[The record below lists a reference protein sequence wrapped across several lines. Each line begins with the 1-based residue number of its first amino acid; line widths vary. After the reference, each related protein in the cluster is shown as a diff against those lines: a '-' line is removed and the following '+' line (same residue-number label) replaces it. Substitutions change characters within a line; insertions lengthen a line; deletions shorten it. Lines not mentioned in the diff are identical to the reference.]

1 MSNLTSSLILLVI
14 IELRKQ
20 IRSYILPAPGLAPH
34 RPLTCISA
42 YQHAANTRFFDT
54 ESDFERTRQ
63 VTALPAEYQTASIA
77 VKVSELSPPG
87 AYIRELPRAI
97 RECRIVCLHLV
108 SAPGACIRYLTNL
121 STSSNKIEFGLMSTA
136 AGHDGS
142 PHGVDMATH
151 PTAQKLAE
159 RSLEFLKEV
168 QNL

>member
-1 MSNLTSSLILLVI
+1 MLANSFRDHGAEKADQVI
-14 IELRKQ
+14 H
-20 IRSYILPAPGLAPH
+20 LAGP
-34 RPLTCISA
+34 RIGPSPSADCISA
-42 YQHAANTRFFDT
+42 YQHAANTRLFDT
-54 ESDFERTRQ
+54 ESDFERTWQ
-63 VTALPAEYQTASIA
+63 VTASLAEYRTASIA

-87 AYIRELPRAI
+87 AYIRELPRVI
-97 RECRIVCLHLV
+97 RECRLVCLHLV
-108 SAPGACIRYLTNL
+108 SAPGGCIRYLMNL